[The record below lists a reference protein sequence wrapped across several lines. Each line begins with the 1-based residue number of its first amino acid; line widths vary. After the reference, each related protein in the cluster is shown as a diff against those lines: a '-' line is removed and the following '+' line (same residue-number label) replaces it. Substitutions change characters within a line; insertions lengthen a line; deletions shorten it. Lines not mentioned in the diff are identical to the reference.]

1 MGEDAGLKINITVDR
16 QGTIFG
22 GVRLVKGASSRTREV
37 RGIAVWR
44 ALERNFYSMAVACT
58 VLWSGSGVLLAQFA
72 LAAAQPDH
80 TALSKRDA
88 PQDET
93 GRARNGITVVIL
105 GDSLSLCGFGKRL
118 DAHFRQMP
126 EVKSTFT
133 YMACGTN
140 PLSWLKEKPYASIKT
155 QCGFWSIES
164 VPESN
169 EPRELQDSY
178 GMGRRSPPKPH
189 PVPKLED
196 ILTQFQPDVLV
207 IQTGTNLFDL
217 FPGQKSVRPDRER
230 SALRK
235 YVLPFVLKAVRPPS
249 PLRKIYWVASPT
261 SGRVS
266 KIVQDFV
273 VDQVRAQFGAAAM
286 VIDSRALI
294 SYPYRHMEPDHEHF
308 VGEDMDR
315 WADRVFGILS
325 GDLAAKPLASLKPL
339 SEAFPQIAKANPPAP
354 VALADASDQGL
365 VNLSARLV
373 FKSKPMSVEEFL
385 PYQESLV
392 GYVYDVRKVLGGRY
406 NESQVLVMHPA
417 YIGLRKQS
425 LHKYK
430 IGKAYRL
437 KLHQLEGTP
446 WNTVKRKDDSG
457 LINLEPYI
465 QVEDENKYPG
475 TSRSN

>member
-1 MGEDAGLKINITVDR
+1 MKSGTVALYCALLVLGGRFCETPSLASEADASQHD
-16 QGTIFG
+16 
-22 GVRLVKGASSRTREV
+22 GA
-37 RGIAVWR
+37 I
-44 ALERNFYSMAVACT
+44 
-58 VLWSGSGVLLAQFA
+58 VL
-72 LAAAQPDH
+72 
-80 TALSKRDA
+80 
-88 PQDET
+88 
-93 GRARNGITVVIL
+93 IL
-105 GDSLSLCGFGKRL
+105 GDSLGLCGFGKRL
-118 DAHFRQMP
+118 DEHFRRLP
-126 EVKSTFT
+126 GVKAVYTF
-133 YMACGTN
+133 MACGTQ
-140 PLSWLKEKPYASIKT
+140 PLSWLKERPYANVKT
-155 QCGFWSIES
+155 RCGS
-164 VPESN
+164 VPTA
-169 EPRELQDSY
+169 
-178 GMGRRSPPKPH
+178 H
-189 PVPKLED
+189 PVPKLEEL
-196 ILTQFQPDVLV
+196 IANIGPDVLV
-207 IQTGTNLFDL
+207 MQTGGNLFDL
-217 FPGQKSVRPDRER
+217 FPDHKTVRPDRDAA
-230 SALRK
+230 ALRE
-235 YVLPFVLKAVRPPS
+235 YIFPFVLKAISSPS
-249 PLRKIYWVASPT
+249 PLKKIYWIASPT

-266 KIVQDFV
+266 KAVQDFV

-315 WADRVFGILS
+315 WADKVFGILS

-354 VALADASDQGL
+354 VAPADASDEGV

-373 FKSKPMSVEEFL
+373 FKSKPMSVEESL

-425 LHKYK
+425 LHKYR

-457 LINLEPYI
+457 LINMEPYI

>member
-1 MGEDAGLKINITVDR
+1 MKSGIVALYCALLVLAGPFCETP
-16 QGTIFG
+16 
-22 GVRLVKGASSRTREV
+22 
-37 RGIAVWR
+37 
-44 ALERNFYSMAVACT
+44 
-58 VLWSGSGVLLAQFA
+58 A
-72 LAAAQPDH
+72 LA
-80 TALSKRDA
+80 SDA
-88 PQDET
+88 DASQHD
-93 GRARNGITVVIL
+93 GAIVLIL
-105 GDSLSLCGFGKRL
+105 ADSLGLCGFGKRL
-118 DAHFRQMP
+118 DEHFRRLP
-126 EVKSTFT
+126 GVKAVYTF
-133 YMACGTN
+133 MACGTQ
-140 PLSWLKEKPYASIKT
+140 PLSWLKERPYANVKT
-155 QCGFWSIES
+155 RCGFWSIES
-164 VPESN
+164 GPYS
-169 EPRELQDSY
+169 PQFRELKDVY
-178 GMGRRSPPKPH
+178 GMRRGWVPAAH
-189 PVPKLED
+189 PVPKLEELVAN
-196 ILTQFQPDVLV
+196 IRPDVLV
-207 IQTGTNLFDL
+207 MQTGGNLFDL
-217 FPGQKSVRPDRER
+217 FPDHKTVRPDRDAA
-230 SALRK
+230 ALRD
-235 YVLPFVLKAVRPPS
+235 YVFPFVVKAISPPS
-249 PLRKIYWVASPT
+249 PLKKIYWIASPT

-266 KIVQDFV
+266 KAVQDFV

-286 VIDSRALI
+286 IIDSRALI

-315 WADRVFGILS
+315 WADKVFGILS

-339 SEAFPQIAKANPPAP
+339 SEAFPQIASTNPPSP
-354 VALADASDQGL
+354 VTSADASDESV

-392 GYVYDVRKVLGGRY
+392 GYVYDVRRVLSGRY

-425 LHKYK
+425 LRKYK